1 MKNNRRKKMIEMSE
15 LMKQKLTQR
24 ISMKPKALYFLKIS
38 KINKL
43 QILNKVGSYIPPN
56 IRNER
61 RDMSVDNI
69 DIKCKIR
76 NIIKILMKLI
86 LTS

>member
-1 MKNNRRKKMIEMSE
+1 
-15 LMKQKLTQR
+15 
-24 ISMKPKALYFLKIS
+24 MKPKALYFLKIS

-43 QILNKVGSYIPPN
+43 RILNKVGSYIPPN

>member
-1 MKNNRRKKMIEMSE
+1 MIEMSE

-24 ISMKPKALYFLKIS
+24 TSMKSKALYFLKTN

-43 QILNKVGSYIPPN
+43 LILNKVGSHIPPN

-61 RDMSVDNI
+61 RDMSVDNT

-76 NIIKILMKLI
+76 KYYKDLNEINFDKL
-86 LTS
+86 SRMN

>member
-1 MKNNRRKKMIEMSE
+1 MSE

-43 QILNKVGSYIPPN
+43 LILNKVGSYIPPN

-61 RDMSVDNI
+61 RDMSVDNT

-76 NIIKILMKLI
+76 KYYKNLNEINFDKLGRMN
-86 LTS
+86 